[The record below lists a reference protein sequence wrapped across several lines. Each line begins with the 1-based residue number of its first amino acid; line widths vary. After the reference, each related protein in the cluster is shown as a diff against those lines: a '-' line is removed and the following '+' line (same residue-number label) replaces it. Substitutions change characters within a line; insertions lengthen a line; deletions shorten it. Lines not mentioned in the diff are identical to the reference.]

1 MLGIWVKRSLRYYGL
16 RQVLFAATAALTTAI
31 LSAALLTGESLRRTL
46 ARGVTARLGTIRSV
60 ILRDAGPF
68 PATLADRLPDTQAV
82 LLLNGELLTSEG
94 IVCDARAQILGAGG
108 ESADRVDTDR
118 VWMAALNARGR
129 AQMPLSGEAA
139 IRFAKPRV
147 LPAEL
152 PLGAARETRMV
163 RRAVRAGPVADEPTR
178 PPEDFAL
185 WPGSVPPVNVRVP
198 LEPLAHAAGVPG
210 MANLLLSTLA
220 PRDLER
226 ALTTVLT
233 PEDAGLTLTP
243 IGDGGLPT
251 TLLKSRAVYLPR
263 ALPAVLARAG
273 LRASEATF
281 HLVDAFEAGERS
293 TPYGFVAGLT
303 PGTGP
308 VPQDLRE
315 DEVVLNAWLAEMLG
329 VETNG
334 TLTLRWRR
342 FEAGGRLVEDQRTFR
357 VRAVTGMTEAAS
369 VKTRMP
375 VFPGLEGVDRCAAW
389 DVGMPMDEEKLNDA
403 ANEAY
408 WDAWRETPKAFLTYE
423 TAKRGF
429 GTLFGE
435 AMSVCVSADTDT
447 VSQALRGLSPVQAGF
462 TIRPVWDEGLRAAQ
476 GTTDFRLLFTGM
488 ACVLMIAALTLSG
501 LSLAL
506 ALETRKHEAALF
518 RAVGWSRSRVAAM
531 LAAEWGV
538 PLVAGTVAGAG
549 LGAGLSRALVWGL
562 GRFWKDA
569 FAGAET
575 VFLFSWPTAL
585 SAVGIGLL
593 LTAAVMFRTVTRM
606 TACPPVA
613 LWQSAD
619 APPAPATSV
628 TGRAL
633 RENALGAA
641 MAVAA
646 LMLMVAARN
655 SGSAAG
661 AFFGAGFL
669 LMFSLLL
676 FFRTACARLRREEAP
691 VITSPVA
698 AGVVRT
704 LTTPHRSTAVVLLLA
719 CGIFLTLGV
728 LSMRQD
734 PAAGCE
740 HTWSGSGGFASIVSS
755 ATPLDRER
763 GLALARRVSGSQG
776 VVPLRVREG
785 DEAGCLNMSLPQ
797 SPRLIGLDTRA
808 MARARAFEPR
818 DAGGVWSLLDRPLPD
833 GSIPA
838 LAADQAML
846 RYSLKARADPVDGT
860 VYTYTGAGGETW
872 RVRLVGALPV
882 RSGILQGALLVD
894 EHAFMRMFPAE
905 GYRLWLCD
913 YAPYLLREA
922 ADRHTASSPKKN
934 VVGEQAVA
942 RLRHPEPGVTVET
955 VAERLRLL
963 GSMEHAYLDL
973 FLVLGGLGL
982 ILGVAGMALTFARGM
997 AERRGELALL
1007 NAAGLSRRVVLR
1019 LLLAE
1024 HGVTVAAGLI
1034 AGILPALVAIRPAAQ
1049 TLHSDFPWRTLTLLL
1064 FLLATTALLSIYFSI
1079 WVASR
1084 RIGPDALKDEA

>member
-16 RQVLFAATAALTTAI
+16 RQALFAATAALTTAI
-31 LSAALLTGESLRRTL
+31 LSAALLTGDSLRRTL
-46 ARGVTARLGTIRSV
+46 ARGVAARLGTVRSAA
-60 ILRDAGPF
+60 LRDAGPF
-68 PATLADRLPDTQAV
+68 PAALADRLPDTQAA
-82 LLLNGELLTSEG
+82 LLLNGELLTSG
-94 IVCDARAQILGAGG
+94 GGVCAGRAQILGAGG
-108 ESADRVDTDR
+108 GPAERAGADG
-118 VWMAALNARGR
+118 VWTAALNARGL
-129 AQMPLSGEAA
+129 ALTPPGEAA
-139 IRFAKPRV
+139 IRFEKTRL

-152 PLGAARETRMV
+152 PLGAARENRMV
-163 RRAVRAGPVADEPTR
+163 RRAIRAGPAADGTLIPA
-178 PPEDFAL
+178 DFAL

-198 LEPLAHAAGVPG
+198 LEPLARAAGAPG

-226 ALTTVLT
+226 ALSATLT
-233 PEDAGLTLTP
+233 PEDAGLMLTP
-243 IGDGGLPT
+243 GDGPA

-263 ALPAVLARAG
+263 ALPDVLARAG
-273 LRASEATF
+273 LRAEWATF
-281 HLVDAFEAGERS
+281 HLADAFEANGRS

-308 VPQDLRE
+308 VPRDLRE
-315 DEVVLNAWLAEMLG
+315 DEVVLNAWLAEALG
-329 VETNG
+329 AGTNG

-342 FEAGGRLVEDQRTFR
+342 FESGGRLVEDQRIFR
-357 VRAVTGMTEAAS
+357 VRAVIGMEEAAA

-375 VFPGLEGVDRCAAW
+375 SFPGLEGVDRCAAW
-389 DVGMPMDEEKLNDA
+389 DVGMPMDEEKLHDA

-408 WDAWRETPKAFLTYE
+408 WDAWRETPKAFLTYGA
-423 TAKRGF
+423 AKRGF

-435 AMSVCVSADTDT
+435 AMSARVPAAADT
-447 VSQALRGLSPVQAGF
+447 VSQALRGLSPAQAGF
-462 TIRPVWDEGLRAAQ
+462 AVRPVWEEGLRAAQ

-518 RAVGWSRSRVAAM
+518 RAVGWSRSRVAAA

-538 PLVAGTVAGAG
+538 PLVAGAGAGAG
-549 LGAGLSRALVWGL
+549 LGAGLARALVWGL
-562 GRFWKDA
+562 GRFWRDA

-575 VFLFSWPTAL
+575 TFLFSWPAAL
-585 SAVGIGLL
+585 SAAGIGLAL
-593 LTAAVMFRTVTRM
+593 TSAVMLRTVFRLTA
-606 TACPPVA
+606 CSPVA
-613 LWQSAD
+613 LWQDAD
-619 APPAPATSV
+619 TPPAPAAARRV
-628 TGRAL
+628 L
-633 RENALGAA
+633 FENALGAA
-641 MAVAA
+641 LAAAA
-646 LMLMVAARN
+646 LALLTAAARD
-655 SGSAAG
+655 SGSATG
-661 AFFGAGFL
+661 AFFGAGLL

-676 FFRTACARLRREEAP
+676 FFRTLCARLRRAEAP
-691 VITSPVA
+691 VITSPGA
-698 AGVVRT
+698 AGVSRT
-704 LTTPHRSTAVVLLLA
+704 LVTPRRSTTVVLLLA

-755 ATPLDRER
+755 ATALDRER
-763 GLALARRVSGSQG
+763 GLELARRVSGGQG
-776 VVPLRVREG
+776 VVPVRVREG

-797 SPRLIGLDTRA
+797 SPRLFGLDARA

-833 GSIPA
+833 GAIPA

-846 RYSLKARADPVDGT
+846 RYSLKARADPADGA
-860 VYTYTGAGGETW
+860 VYAYTGADGETW

-894 EHAFMRMFPAE
+894 EHAFLRMFPAA

-922 ADRHTASSPKKN
+922 ADRPGAASAAN
-934 VVGEQAVA
+934 AAGERAAA

-955 VAERLRLL
+955 AAERLRLL
-963 GSMEHAYLDL
+963 GSVERSYLDL

-982 ILGVAGMALTFARGM
+982 LLGVAGMTLSFARGM

-1007 NAAGLSRRVVLR
+1007 SAAGLSRRVMLR

-1024 HGVTVAAGLI
+1024 HGVTVAAGLT
-1034 AGILPALVAIRPAAQ
+1034 AGILPSLVAIRPAAQ
-1049 TLHSDFPWRTLTLLL
+1049 ALHSAFPWRTLALLL
-1064 FLLATTALLSIYFSI
+1064 LLLTATALLGVWASA
-1079 WVASR
+1079 WAVSR
-1084 RIGPDALKDEA
+1084 RIGPDALKDET